1 MAWGNA
7 TDANTRTQTATTTVS
22 QARLPARRPNLHGSP
37 EFRLRSPGGRCL
49 PLGGSQRGS
58 PAAKSS
64 ELAEQFHRGHYHA
77 SKSSN
82 TRGSEAGSASPPG
95 GHTFRIAGMAGRSI
109 ERLPNHIRCRKCRAG
124 TFQSRARCAPSD
136 CHRPNERIAQQL
148 PALPCGPC
156 ESRRRETPPRRG
168 RAVTTRV
175 TWENEELYAWGAG

>member
-1 MAWGNA
+1 M
-7 TDANTRTQTATTTVS
+7 RTPERKPRPQRR

-156 ESRRRETPPRRG
+156 ESRRRETPPAGDEQSPLVSLG
-168 RAVTTRV
+168 RTKNCTHGEQAEAIHPLNT
-175 TWENEELYAWGAG
+175 